1 MRKKLHLKRM
11 LATIAAL
18 LCLMPAKMLA
28 QSQTLV
34 LWHADGTTTEVELY
48 TMPRIQMQAD
58 KMVITSQGVS
68 QEFVKTDVLRFTYKG
83 IGTGISQV
91 NPKTAYRVDK
101 DRVTFYGI
109 SSTDRI
115 GVYTTGGMQ
124 IPVRLTDDGN
134 KAILSLSS
142 LPSGVYLVNVNGRTL
157 KFIRP

>member
-1 MRKKLHLKRM
+1 MKKKLLILL
-11 LATIAAL
+11 LAGL
-18 LCLMPAKMLA
+18 LLPTAKMAA

-48 TMPRIQMQAD
+48 TLPRIQMQAD

-68 QEFVKTDVLRFTYKG
+68 QEFAKSDVLRFTYKG
-83 IGTGISQV
+83 VGTGISQL
-91 NPKTAYRVDK
+91 NPQMTYRVDE

-109 SSTDRI
+109 STTDRI
-115 GVYTTGGMQ
+115 SVYNTGGMQ
-124 IPVRLTDDGN
+124 IPVRLTADGN
-134 KAILSLSS
+134 KSVLSLSS